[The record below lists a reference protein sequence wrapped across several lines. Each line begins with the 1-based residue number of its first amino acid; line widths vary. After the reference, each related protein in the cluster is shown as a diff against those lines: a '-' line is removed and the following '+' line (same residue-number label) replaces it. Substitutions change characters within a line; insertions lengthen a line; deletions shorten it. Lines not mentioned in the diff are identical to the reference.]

1 MVQHT
6 NINIIYHINRMNG
19 GKGDTVIST
28 DARKQKE
35 NIWHHTHFHGKNP
48 QQSRKK
54 ENFLN
59 IIKGVYNKPTS
70 NMTLKV

>member
-1 MVQHT
+1 MGERGTLSSQLMQENKKKTFDITHSFMVKT
-6 NINIIYHINRMNG
+6 LNKVG
-19 GKGDTVIST
+19 
-28 DARKQKE
+28 
-35 NIWHHTHFHGKNP
+35 
-48 QQSRKK
+48 KK